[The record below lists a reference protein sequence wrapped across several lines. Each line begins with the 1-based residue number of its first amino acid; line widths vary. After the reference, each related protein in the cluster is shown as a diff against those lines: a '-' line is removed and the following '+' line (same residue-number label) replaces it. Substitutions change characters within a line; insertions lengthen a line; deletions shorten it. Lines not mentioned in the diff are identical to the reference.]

1 MINALLILFVL
12 AGSAFASDIIILKSG
27 MVFEHQL
34 HKREVGMCS
43 YCHDGTP
50 GKIAGVGRE
59 WAHKTCIGC
68 HIDFK
73 EGPQDCQGCHQPHQK
88 KD

>member
-1 MINALLILFVL
+1 MSKAILLLIMC
-12 AGSAFASDIIILKSG
+12 AGSVHASDSITFKSG
-27 MVFEHQL
+27 MRFDHQG

-50 GKIAGVGRE
+50 GKIVAFGKE
-59 WAHKTCIGC
+59 WAHRVCIDC

-73 EGPQDCQGCHQPHQK
+73 EGPQSCTGCHQSDQK